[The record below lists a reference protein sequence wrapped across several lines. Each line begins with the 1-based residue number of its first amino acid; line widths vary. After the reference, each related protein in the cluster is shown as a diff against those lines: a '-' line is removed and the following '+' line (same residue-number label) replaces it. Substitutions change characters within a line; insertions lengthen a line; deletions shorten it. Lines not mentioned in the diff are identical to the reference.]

1 METSALVLV
10 IDVDVEDLKLFV
22 LLLELVKDLLVAFL
36 RGLLPRLNLH
46 EHEAVV
52 LGGQD
57 FLSRSLIS

>member
-1 METSALVLV
+1 MEIRVLVLV

-22 LLLELVKDLLVAFL
+22 LLLELVKDLVAFL

-46 EHEAVV
+46 EHDAVV